1 MLRSIILAATA
12 SLGLV
17 ACADMGM
24 RDDMGGARPMAMRG
38 GMTPTD
44 RMGFTQRAASSDLF
58 EIQSSQIALSR
69 SQTPP
74 IRQFAQMMIN
84 DHTRMSQQLMAA
96 AQASGVPPMTPRL
109 LPPHAA
115 MLRRLQMARNFDNA
129 YAREQVA
136 AHQMALRLHQNYA
149 ARGDAP
155 ALRSVA
161 SAAVPVVSQ
170 HLQMARSWP
179 RM

>member
-1 MLRSIILAATA
+1 MLRNILLAATA
-12 SLGLV
+12 SLSLA
-17 ACADMGM
+17 ACADMAYTDPGP
-24 RDDMGGARPMAMRG
+24 RPMAMRG

-44 RMGFTQRAASSDLF
+44 RVGFTQVAASSDLF
-58 EIQSSQIALSR
+58 EIQSSQLALSR
-69 SQTPP
+69 SQSPR
-74 IRQFAQMMIN
+74 IRQFAQMMVN
-84 DHTRMSQQLMAA
+84 DHNNMTRQLMAA

-115 MLRRLQMARNFDNA
+115 MLRRLQTARNFDNA
-129 YAREQVA
+129 YARQQVM

-161 SAAVPVVSQ
+161 GAAVPIVSQ
-170 HLQMARSWP
+170 HLQMAQSWP
-179 RM
+179 RR